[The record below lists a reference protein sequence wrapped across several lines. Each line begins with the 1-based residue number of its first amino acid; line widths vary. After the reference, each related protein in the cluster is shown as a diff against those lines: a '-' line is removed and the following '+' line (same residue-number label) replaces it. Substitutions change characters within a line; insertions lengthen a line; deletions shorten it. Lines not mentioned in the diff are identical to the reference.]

1 MKRGFSFIEV
11 IVIVS
16 ILAILLGIALIS
28 FRSSPDKKLILENI
42 VNQFK
47 EDIRF
52 VRQRAIINKTTWPLS
67 LIPSPTY
74 TTYTSYTFLD
84 DKNKTVLRTLTN
96 LDQVKSTATL
106 FSFDKDG
113 IFTADALETSATLTF
128 QIETYS
134 ATIRI
139 NPMGYIEVT
148 GL

>member
-52 VRQRAIINKTTWPLS
+52 VRQRAIINKTTWTLS

-113 IFTADALETSATLTF
+113 IFTGDALETSATLTF

>member
-16 ILAILLGIALIS
+16 ILAILLVIALIS

-52 VRQRAIINKTTWPLS
+52 VRQRAIINKTTWTLS

-96 LDQVKSTATL
+96 LDQVTSTATL

-113 IFTADALETSATLTF
+113 IFTGDALETSATLTF